1 MSQNFIEFLESVLI
15 NHAKRIVQ
23 FRDEIIIEVHVS
35 DLKNVILFLKDH
47 ENCLFKILIDIFAVD
62 YPTKENRFELV
73 YCLLSP
79 KYNSRIKIKTF
90 VDEFTPV
97 ESIVDIYQ
105 SANWLEREVWD
116 MNGIYIE
123 QHPDLRRIL
132 TDYGFEGYPLRKDFP
147 LSGYTEV
154 RYDDSQK
161 RVIYEP
167 LELSQ
172 EFRVFNF
179 NSPWESKE

>member
-147 LSGYTEV
+147 QSGYVEV
-154 RYDDSQK
+154 RYDDSQR
-161 RVIYEP
+161 RVVVEP
-167 LELSQ
+167 LEMTQ
-172 EFRVFNF
+172 EFRQFDF
-179 NSPWESKE
+179 SSPWEKIK